1 MIGIH
6 GLVFS
11 EDSVEGHDG
20 ERQRGDEGKGQH
32 EAREK
37 EVGVRLRLENM
48 VVGRRMVVYWWRQRL
63 RKLSAAWRLDRGME
77 RRSMVMVVREGRS

>member
-20 ERQRGDEGKGQH
+20 ERQRGDEGKG
-32 EAREK
+32 
-37 EVGVRLRLENM
+37 
-48 VVGRRMVVYWWRQRL
+48 
-63 RKLSAAWRLDRGME
+63 
-77 RRSMVMVVREGRS
+77 